1 MENTCGLNGID
12 NYIYCIEKDEKEGQN
27 NLIKM
32 KTNGKKKEVLAQDVD
47 ASQVIAMEKWV
58 YYFKNSNLY
67 RVRTN
72 GTDREKIS
80 DRKISYY
87 QIDGSKIYY
96 IYSIEGSQY
105 IATMKLNGKKAT
117 RISKIDTG
125 MQCQALY
132 VKGKNI
138 YYLVTGTEDNVD
150 KEMYLYKM
158 NKKGEKITK
167 ICKIDSN
174 LKEINMQED
183 AIYYTVM
190 NDYENYTVKSI
201 KYNGTN
207 KTTIKKAKA
216 LDNLNVVKKWIAVNT
231 INEDYDTIIQIIS
244 KDGQK
249 EKNL

>member
-1 MENTCGLNGID
+1 MENICGLNVIG
-12 NYIYCIEKDEKEGQN
+12 NYIYCIEEDEEKGQN
-27 NLIKM
+27 NLIKI
-32 KTNGKKKEVLAQDVD
+32 KTNGKKKEILAQDVD
-47 ASQVIAMEKWV
+47 ASQVVAMEKWV

-87 QIDGSKIYY
+87 QINGGKIYY

-117 RISKIDTG
+117 RIAKIDENQ
-125 MQCQALY
+125 QCKALF
-132 VKGKNI
+132 VNKNKI
-138 YYLVTGTEDNVD
+138 YYILSGEDD
-150 KEMYLYKM
+150 SLDREFYLYKM
-158 NKKGEKITK
+158 NKKGEKINK

-190 NDYENYTVKSI
+190 NDYENYTAKSI

-207 KTTIKKAKA
+207 KTTIKKAKS
-216 LDNLNVVKKWIAVNT
+216 LEHLNVVKKWIAVNT

>member
-1 MENTCGLNGID
+1 
-12 NYIYCIEKDEKEGQN
+12 
-27 NLIKM
+27 
-32 KTNGKKKEVLAQDVD
+32 
-47 ASQVIAMEKWV
+47 MEKWV

>member
-1 MENTCGLNGID
+1 MEQ
-12 NYIYCIEKDEKEGQN
+12 IEKK
-27 NLIKM
+27 
-32 KTNGKKKEVLAQDVD
+32 
-47 ASQVIAMEKWV
+47 
-58 YYFKNSNLY
+58 
-67 RVRTN
+67 
-72 GTDREKIS
+72 
-80 DRKISYY
+80 Y
-87 QIDGSKIYY
+87 QIEKYHIIKLMVV